1 MIRHPRRATL
11 LVALSVLTSA
21 ALSARVGM
29 EAQSW
34 PVTAPGASPGP
45 SLMTGVPA

>member
-1 MIRHPRRATL
+1 MMRLARRASL
-11 LVALSVLTSA
+11 FIASSVLTSA

-29 EAQSW
+29 KAQSW
-34 PVTAPGASPGP
+34 PVTAPGASLGP